1 MKKLLTIFAVLAIST
16 TAWGQ
21 WSDYQDFSSGVLPAG
36 WGSNNG
42 TEVFVPVSGASDSAI
57 DGLGTESS
65 GPATALN
72 TVGGG
77 GGHFDPVVTGVAD
90 AGLWTTRFTLETG
103 IEDFAADGSNIEFG
117 PDLGVNCLDVTD
129 FDIRPGTQATHI
141 TSMAKIAVV
150 NDGTTQRVELFAP
163 LWGSWGAGPDLRHY
177 ITSQGC
183 LVDYQ
188 DLDNDGAV
196 MEFDTS
202 GTSHHYTPG
211 VDPFRQKLVLA
222 SGLPQGAIDIT
233 ATFDPRSGGVAD
245 ETSDIFMPGTGQKEN
260 MQQEYID
267 MDVTISVGGTAVLDK
282 NGSSV
287 HSLGVA
293 RVPWMMSWYGN
304 WATSTQYFGGGQFD
318 YANTIVTND
327 TTNPLIAYDPSTY
340 MVSLAGD
347 ATRDGAVDGLD
358 ISKLVNGFGVSD
370 KWGDGDFN
378 GDGVVDGLDIS
389 ILVNQFGL
397 SYASEPLSA
406 TVVPE
411 PATMALLGLGGLAV
425 LRRRRK

>member
-1 MKKLLTIFAVLAIST
+1 
-16 TAWGQ
+16 
-21 WSDYQDFSSGVLPAG
+21 
-36 WGSNNG
+36 
-42 TEVFVPVSGASDSAI
+42 
-57 DGLGTESS
+57 
-65 GPATALN
+65 
-72 TVGGG
+72 
-77 GGHFDPVVTGVAD
+77 
-90 AGLWTTRFTLETG
+90 
-103 IEDFAADGSNIEFG
+103 
-117 PDLGVNCLDVTD
+117 
-129 FDIRPGTQATHI
+129 
-141 TSMAKIAVV
+141 
-150 NDGTTQRVELFAP
+150 
-163 LWGSWGAGPDLRHY
+163 
-177 ITSQGC
+177 
-183 LVDYQ
+183 
-188 DLDNDGAV
+188 
-196 MEFDTS
+196 
-202 GTSHHYTPG
+202 
-211 VDPFRQKLVLA
+211 
-222 SGLPQGAIDIT
+222 
-233 ATFDPRSGGVAD
+233 
-245 ETSDIFMPGTGQKEN
+245 
-260 MQQEYID
+260 
-267 MDVTISVGGTAVLDK
+267 
-282 NGSSV
+282 
-287 HSLGVA
+287 
-293 RVPWMMSWYGN
+293 MMSWYGN